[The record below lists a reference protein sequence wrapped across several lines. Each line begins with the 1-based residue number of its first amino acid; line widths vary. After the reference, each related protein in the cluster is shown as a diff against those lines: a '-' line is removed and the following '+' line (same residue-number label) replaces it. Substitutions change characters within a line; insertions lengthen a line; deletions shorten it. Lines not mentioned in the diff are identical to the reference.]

1 MRHLTRKTPK
11 PPPNRSRRLP
21 ALWFIVGLL
30 ALAGMFSAA
39 CALGDAESGNRR
51 PARTDEDKTG
61 EFHRSPVAAFEQFR
75 IDLEKTDAGCTAD
88 PADVNAQDGQRVRL
102 AIQLKAEG
110 EISAGSTGSTQFVG
124 ERDSVTYAVDGLAI
138 ASSGG
143 ALGTGVTAIN
153 LELESGT
160 RLSYDF
166 NAAGA
171 GEFPILC
178 DGEQVGTFSVTGG

>member
-1 MRHLTRKTPK
+1 MQHLTRKTPTT
-11 PPPNRSRRLP
+11 PPKHSRRVP

-30 ALAGMFSAA
+30 ALAGMFAAA
-39 CALGDAESGNRR
+39 CGVESGNRR
-51 PARTDEDKTG
+51 PARDTEDKTG

-88 PADVNAQDGQRVRL
+88 PADVSARDNDRVSL

-110 EISAGSTGSTQFVG
+110 DIVQGSTGSTQFVG
-124 ERDSVTYAVDGLAI
+124 ERDSVTYAIDGLTI
-138 ASSGG
+138 GSSGG
-143 ALGTGVTAIN
+143 ALGTGVTAID
-153 LELESGT
+153 LDLDSGT
-160 RLSYDF
+160 RLTYQF
-166 NAAGA
+166 NVRGA

>member
-1 MRHLTRKTPK
+1 MQHLTRKTPTT
-11 PPPNRSRRLP
+11 PPKHSRRVP
-21 ALWFIVGLL
+21 ALWLIVGLL
-30 ALAGMFSAA
+30 ALAGMFAAA
-39 CALGDAESGNRR
+39 CGVESGDRR
-51 PARTDEDKTG
+51 PARSDEDQTG

-88 PADVNAQDGQRVRL
+88 PADVSAEDNQRVSL

-124 ERDSVTYAVDGLAI
+124 ERDSVTYAIDGLTI
-138 ASSGG
+138 GSSGG
-143 ALGTGVTAIN
+143 ALGTGVTAID
-153 LELESGT
+153 LDLDSGT
-160 RLSYDF
+160 RLTYQF
-166 NAAGA
+166 NVRGA